1 MDDFYIT
8 GIKREKKFEASS
20 KSFTV
25 YVKLDENNNKIS
37 YIFYNIDLDGFR
49 WSKGLRPTDDMFEFF
64 IDRIFELMIFK
75 NVYVFKNLLFT
86 VFLYI
91 FDNSINVLSIFKYI
105 CSILNKDF
113 LLIFFHIWGY
123 NE

>member
-8 GIKREKKFEASS
+8 GIKGEKKFEARS

-25 YVKLDENNNKIS
+25 YVKLDENNKIS

-49 WSKGLRPTDDMFEFF
+49 CSNGLGPTDDMFEFF

-75 NVYVFKNLLFT
+75 NVYVFKNLL
-86 VFLYI
+86 
-91 FDNSINVLSIFKYI
+91 SIIKDSEHEFYKKGIDMLQNKKKELLKEAEKY
-105 CSILNKDF
+105 SL
-113 LLIFFHIWGY
+113 
-123 NE
+123 

>member
-75 NVYVFKNLLFT
+75 NVYIFKNLL
-86 VFLYI
+86 
-91 FDNSINVLSIFKYI
+91 SIIKDSEHEFYKKGIDMLQNKKKELLKEAEKY
-105 CSILNKDF
+105 SF
-113 LLIFFHIWGY
+113 
-123 NE
+123 